1 MNAYSFALDVV
12 SVMYYVTNMT
22 MTTTPNADTVT
33 MAPGQLNRYR
43 GEFRS
48 AGPARRWIGRCRCG
62 AGLKLEGAPL
72 YDAKGDA
79 AVLGADGLL
88 YTTRVLNSHE
98 LVLVKHFCGQQ
109 VTEPVDPAAVGG
121 MGTWPGR
128 WVFCRPVVDGGKPDS
143 KRHTCGSKCTNATGP
158 SCDCRCRG
166 ANHGSG
172 H

>member
-1 MNAYSFALDVV
+1 MN
-12 SVMYYVTNMT
+12 TP
-22 MTTTPNADTVT
+22 TTADDAT

-43 GEFRS
+43 GAFRS

-62 AGLKLEGAPL
+62 AGIKLEGAPL

-79 AVLGADGLL
+79 AVIGADGLL
-88 YTTRVLNSHE
+88 YTTRVLNTHE
-98 LVLVKHFCGQQ
+98 LVLVRHRCPGQTAIDA
-109 VTEPVDPAAVGG
+109 VTRTERTFPVE
-121 MGTWPGR
+121 R
-128 WVFCRPVVDGGKPDS
+128 WVYCRPVVDGGKPDS
-143 KRHTCGSKCTNATGP
+143 KRHTCGARCTNATGP

>member
-1 MNAYSFALDVV
+1 
-12 SVMYYVTNMT
+12 MT
-22 MTTTPNADTVT
+22 AEAVA

-48 AGPARRWIGRCRCG
+48 AGPARRWVGRCRCG
-62 AGLKLEGAPL
+62 AGIKLDGAPL

-88 YTTRVLNSHE
+88 YTTRVLNTHE
-98 LVLVKHFCGQQ
+98 IVLVQHRC
-109 VTEPVDPAAVGG
+109 DPGAAGRRG
-121 MGTWPGR
+121 DDWKPSR
-128 WVFCRPVVDGGKPDS
+128 WVFARPVVDGGKHDS
-143 KRHTCGSKCTNATGP
+143 KRHTCGARCTNATGP

-166 ANHGSG
+166 ANHGAG